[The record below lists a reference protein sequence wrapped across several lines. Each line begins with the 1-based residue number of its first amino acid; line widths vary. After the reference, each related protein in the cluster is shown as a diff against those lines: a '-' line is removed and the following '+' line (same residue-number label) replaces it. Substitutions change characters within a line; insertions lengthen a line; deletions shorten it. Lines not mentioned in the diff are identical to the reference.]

1 MTDSLDFV
9 RFPVDWDKHD
19 RVQARA
25 ALDIT
30 LDLAAK
36 RHLKDGARRFKP
48 PPGLLAAMNA
58 ALASRSPLLLT
69 GDPGTGKTTT
79 AYFLA
84 EYFGLGQPMHFQ
96 VRSDS
101 SARDLRFDFDAVA
114 YLRDA
119 YVNKIPAPADGSDPR
134 ADPRYLKKGK
144 LWQAYED
151 TRECVLLIDEI
162 DKAPRD
168 FPNDILQELSDQEF
182 DHPFGG
188 AKINNQGPPP
198 ILVITSN
205 GERVMPGPFLRRCIV
220 WHIEL
225 SEDLLKD
232 ILTTWHEGY
241 ADRLQPGVEDMV
253 ISCFNEVLNRIK
265 DRGRPPGIAEF
276 LVWLNVLAVR
286 RVEADSLEPKHPKD
300 LPGLE
305 CLIKMHEDYALL
317 G

>member
-1 MTDSLDFV
+1 MTDPLDFV
-9 RFPVDWDKHD
+9 CVPVDWTTHD
-19 RVQARA
+19 PKRARA
-25 ALDIT
+25 ALEAT

-48 PPGLLAAMNA
+48 PDALLAAINA

-84 EYFGLGQPMHFQ
+84 EYFGLDSPLHFQ
-96 VRSDS
+96 VRSDC
-101 SARDLRFDFDAVA
+101 SARDLRHDFDAVA

-119 YVNKIPAPADGSDPR
+119 YAGKIPEPANDSDPR
-134 ADPRYLKKGK
+134 ADPRYLKKGM
-144 LWQAYED
+144 LWCAYEE
-151 TRECVLLIDEI
+151 TRERVLLIDEI

-168 FPNDILQELSDQEF
+168 FPNDLLQELSDQVF
-182 DHPFGG
+182 AHPFGG
-188 AKINNQGPPP
+188 SQIRNQGPPP

-205 GERVMPGPFLRRCIV
+205 GERVMPDPFLRRCIV
-220 WHIEL
+220 CHIALDEG
-225 SEDLLKD
+225 LLQD
-232 ILTTWHEGY
+232 ILTAWHEDY
-241 ADRLQPGVEDMV
+241 ADQLRPGVEDKV
-253 ISCFNEVLNRIK
+253 IPCFIEVRKRTK

-286 RVEADSLEPKHPKD
+286 RFEADRLEPKHPKD

-305 CLIKMHEDYALL
+305 CLIKMHEDYGLL